1 MRSELT
7 TPRWWID
14 QIPDLSGKTVLIT
27 GANTGIG
34 RATATALARRGA
46 SVVLACRDQ
55 TRAEAAA
62 AAITAA
68 APTGT
73 VSVLHVD
80 LASLASVS
88 AAAEALARRHD
99 HLDVLINNAG
109 VMTLV
114 GPPRRT
120 ADDFEQHIGINHLG
134 HFALTG
140 RLMPLL
146 LAAPSARVV
155 WVSSLSQRRG
165 SIDFDDLQWRTRRYR
180 AFQAYS
186 DSKLANLLT
195 MHRMQQQLE
204 AAQAPVISV
213 AAHPGGARTDITR
226 DGPLWM
232 RLLARP
238 ETQWCTTWLTH
249 DIASAALPTVRAAAD
264 PDVRGGDVYGPD
276 GWQGLTGHPV
286 RVDLGPRAR
295 DEALQQALWA
305 RSQELTDVTY
315 QMARA

>member
-1 MRSELT
+1 MRSDLT
-7 TPRWWID
+7 TLSWGID

-34 RATATALARRGA
+34 HATATALAHRGA

-55 TRAEAAA
+55 VRAEAAV

-68 APTGT
+68 APAGT
-73 VSVLHVD
+73 VSVLTVD

-88 AAAEALARRHD
+88 AAADAVARHHD
-99 HLDVLINNAG
+99 RLDVLINNAG

-140 RLMPLL
+140 HLMPLL

-155 WVSSLSQRRG
+155 WVSSLSQRKG
-165 SIDFDDLQWRTRRYR
+165 SIDFDDLHWRTRRYR

-195 MHRMQQQLE
+195 MYHMQGQLD
-204 AAQAPVISV
+204 AAHAPMMSV

-226 DGPLWM
+226 DGPRWM

-238 ETQWCTTWLTH
+238 ETQWCTNWLTH
-249 DIASAALPTVRAAAD
+249 DIPSAALPAVRAATD
-264 PDVRGGDVYGPD
+264 PEVRGGDVYGPA
-276 GWQGLTGHPV
+276 GWQGLTGRPV

-295 DEALQQALWA
+295 DEELQRTLWS
-305 RSQELTDVTY
+305 RSQELTGVTY
-315 QMARA
+315 RMV

>member
-1 MRSELT
+1 MRSDLT
-7 TPRWWID
+7 TLSWGID
-14 QIPDLSGKTVLIT
+14 EVPDLSGKTILIT

-34 RATATALARRGA
+34 RATATVLARRGA

-55 TRAEAAA
+55 AKAEAAA
-62 AAITAA
+62 AAIDATAPA
-68 APTGT
+68 GS
-73 VSVLHVD
+73 VSVLTVD

-88 AAAEALARRHD
+88 SAADALLRRHD
-99 HLDVLINNAG
+99 RLDVLINNAG

-114 GPPRRT
+114 GPPRQT

-140 RLMPLL
+140 RLLPLL
-146 LAAPSARVV
+146 LAAPAARVV
-155 WVSSLSQRRG
+155 WVSSLSQRKG
-165 SIDFDDLQWRTRRYR
+165 AIDFDDLHWRARRYR

-186 DSKLANLLT
+186 DSKLANMLT
-195 MHRMQQQLE
+195 MYQMQHQLD
-204 AAQAPVISV
+204 AANASVMSV

-238 ETQWCTTWLTH
+238 ETQWCTNWLTH
-249 DIASAALPTVRAAAD
+249 DIASAALPTVRAAVD
-264 PDVRGGDVYGPD
+264 PDVRGGDVYGPA
-276 GWQGLTGHPV
+276 GWQGLTGPPI
-286 RVDLGPRAR
+286 RVDLGSRAR
-295 DEALQQALWA
+295 DETLQRTLWN

-315 QMARA
+315 RLVRT